1 MKKIFIIVMFILL
14 SPVFVFAKEVYK
26 ELKVEVRFY
35 APSSWSKTNGGQKNT
50 SFKARPKSNR
60 TLAISRDLYR
70 KGILKP
76 GNKVFVPNLGYFIV
90 EDLMGPKARGN
101 QIDIC
106 VDSKKEA
113 LKLGVLRNKII
124 YIIED

>member
-1 MKKIFIIVMFILL
+1 MKIFLIVVFILL
-14 SPVFVFAKEVYK
+14 SPVSNGFAKEVYK

-35 APSSWSKTNGGQKNT
+35 APSSWSKANGGHKNT
-50 SFKARPKSNR
+50 SSNTKPKSNR

-70 KGILKP
+70 KGVNF
-76 GNKVFVPNLGYFIV
+76 GTKVFIPNLGFYIV
-90 EDLMGPKARGN
+90 EDLMGPKAKGN

-113 LKLGVLRNKII
+113 FKLGVLKNKTI
-124 YIIED
+124 YLILN

>member
-1 MKKIFIIVMFILL
+1 MFILL
-14 SPVFVFAKEVYK
+14 SPISNVFAKEVYK

-35 APSSWSKTNGGQKNT
+35 APNSWSRTNKGPHIT

-90 EDLMGPKARGN
+90 EDLMGPKAKGN

-113 LKLGVLRNKII
+113 LKLGVLKNKTI
-124 YIIED
+124 YLIKD

>member
-1 MKKIFIIVMFILL
+1 MKIFLIVVFILL
-14 SPVFVFAKEVYK
+14 SPVSNGFAKEVYK

-35 APSSWSKTNGGQKNT
+35 APSSWSKANGGRKNT
-50 SFKARPKSNR
+50 SSNTKPKSNR

-70 KGILKP
+70 KGVNF
-76 GNKVFVPNLGYFIV
+76 GTKVFIPNLGFYIV
-90 EDLMGPKARGN
+90 EDLMGPKAKGN

-113 LKLGVLRNKII
+113 FKLGVLKNKTI
-124 YIIED
+124 YLILN